1 MVGAKSPPSSRGVAR
16 LLTGVLPNVTMIEF
30 PEFGHMG
37 PVTHPEQVNEA
48 IVKFLEEG
56 SISGLIDTYMDT

>member
-1 MVGAKSPPSSRGVAR
+1 MVGAKSPASSRDVAR
-16 LLTGVLPNVTMIEF
+16 LLTGVLPKVTMIEF

-56 SISGLIDTYMDT
+56 